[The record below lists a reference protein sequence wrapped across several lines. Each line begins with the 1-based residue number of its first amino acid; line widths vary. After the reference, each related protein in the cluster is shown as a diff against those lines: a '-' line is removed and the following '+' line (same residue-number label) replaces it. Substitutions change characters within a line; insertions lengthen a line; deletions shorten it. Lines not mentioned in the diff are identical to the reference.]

1 MCILIKNKINAIEIM
16 KDIRFFV
23 TMINKRT
30 LFILSFVA
38 TVLSSCSINKNIM
51 FQTDTEYEFKKP
63 DLDSTN
69 KEYKLAPFDYITI
82 SLFTGDGA
90 MILEYTTSGI
100 ERQPNYGGFD
110 LFYILDKDG
119 EVDLPVLGK
128 TKLAGLSIPD
138 AQKFLESKFINY
150 NDPFCLVRVLNRRVM
165 VFTGEGS
172 VGTVVPLANQNIS
185 VLEAIALAGGIR
197 ERGNAS
203 KVKLIRGKNGTNEV
217 YRLNLST
224 IEGVE
229 SAKMIVQAGDIIYVE
244 PVPQITNEF
253 VKDIAPLVSLVS
265 STLILFLVVTN

>member
-38 TVLSSCSINKNIM
+38 AVLSSCSINKNIM

-110 LFYILDKDG
+110 LYYILDKDG

-138 AQKFLESKFINY
+138 AQKYLESKFINY

-203 KVKLIRGKNGTNEV
+203 KVNEV

>member
-1 MCILIKNKINAIEIM
+1 M
-16 KDIRFFV
+16 KDLRFFV
-23 TMINKRT
+23 SMMNMRT
-30 LFILSFVA
+30 LFFIVGVA
-38 TVLSSCSINKNIM
+38 ALMSSCSINRNIM

-110 LFYILDKDG
+110 LYYILDKNG

-128 TKLAGLSIPD
+128 TKLAGLSIPE
-138 AQKFLESKFINY
+138 AQIYLETKFINY

-165 VFTGEGS
+165 VFTGDGS
-172 VGTVVPLANQNIS
+172 VGSVVPLANQNIS

-203 KVKLIRGKNGTNEV
+203 KVKIIRGKNGVNEV

-253 VKDIAPLVSLVS
+253 VKDIAPLVSLIT
-265 STLILFLVVTN
+265 STLILLFVITK

>member
-38 TVLSSCSINKNIM
+38 AVLSSCSINKNIM

-110 LFYILDKDG
+110 LYYILDKDG

-138 AQKFLESKFINY
+138 AQKYLESKFINY

-203 KVKLIRGKNGTNEV
+203 KVKLIRGENGANEV

>member
-1 MCILIKNKINAIEIM
+1 MMN
-16 KDIRFFV
+16 
-23 TMINKRT
+23 TRT
-30 LFILSFVA
+30 LFLLAFVVA
-38 TVLSSCSINKNIM
+38 LLSSCSINKNIM

-82 SLFTGDGA
+82 NLFTGDGA

-110 LFYILDKDG
+110 LYYILDKNG

-128 TKLAGLSIPD
+128 TKLSGLSIPE
-138 AQKFLESKFINY
+138 AQQFLESKFINY

-172 VGTVVPLANQNIS
+172 LGAVVPLANQNIS

-203 KVKLIRGKNGTNEV
+203 KVKIIRGKNGVNEV

>member
-82 SLFTGDGA
+82 TLFTGDGA

>member
-82 SLFTGDGA
+82 TLFTGDGA

-203 KVKLIRGKNGTNEV
+203 KVKLIRGKNGADEV

>member
-38 TVLSSCSINKNIM
+38 AVFSSCSINKNIM

-110 LFYILDKDG
+110 LYYILDKDG

-138 AQKFLESKFINY
+138 AQKYLESKFINY

-203 KVKLIRGKNGTNEV
+203 KVKLIRGKNGANEV

>member
-1 MCILIKNKINAIEIM
+1 MLIHSKNTGNAFEIM
-16 KDIRFFV
+16 KDLRFFV
-23 TMINKRT
+23 VMMKTKN
-30 LFILSFVA
+30 LFLVA
-38 TVLSSCSINKNIM
+38 LVVALMSSCSINKNIM

-63 DLDSTN
+63 DIDSTN

-82 SLFTGDGA
+82 NLFTGNGA

-110 LFYILDKDG
+110 LYYILDKNG

-128 TKLAGLSIPD
+128 TKLSGLSIPE
-138 AQKFLESKFINY
+138 AQQFLESKFINY

-172 VGTVVPLANQNIS
+172 LGSVVPLANQNIS

-197 ERGNAS
+197 ERGNAG
-203 KVKLIRGKNGTNEV
+203 KVKIIRGKNGVNEV
-217 YRLNLST
+217 YRLNLAT
-224 IEGVE
+224 IEGIE

-244 PVPQITNEF
+244 PVPQLTNEF
-253 VKDIAPLVSLVS
+253 VKDIAPLVSLIS

>member
-172 VGTVVPLANQNIS
+172 VGAVVPLANQNIS

-203 KVKLIRGKNGTNEV
+203 KVKLIRGKNGANEV

>member
-1 MCILIKNKINAIEIM
+1 MFILIKNKINGIEIM
-16 KDIRFFV
+16 KDLRFFV

-30 LFILSFVA
+30 LFILSFIA
-38 TVLSSCSINKNIM
+38 AVLSSCSINKNIM

-110 LFYILDKDG
+110 LYYILDKDG

-172 VGTVVPLANQNIS
+172 VGAVVPLANQNIS

-203 KVKLIRGKNGTNEV
+203 KVKLIRGKNGANEV

>member
-1 MCILIKNKINAIEIM
+1 M
-16 KDIRFFV
+16 KDLRFFAN
-23 TMINKRT
+23 MMNMRI
-30 LFILSFVA
+30 LFFIVGFAALM
-38 TVLSSCSINKNIM
+38 SSCSINKNIM
-51 FQTDTEYEFKKP
+51 FQTDTEYEFDKP

-82 SLFTGDGA
+82 NLFTGDGA

-100 ERQPNYGGFD
+100 DRLPNYGGFD
-110 LFYILDKDG
+110 LYYILNEEGK
-119 EVDLPVLGK
+119 VNLPVLGP
-128 TKLAGLSIPD
+128 TQLSGLSIPE
-138 AQKFLESKFINY
+138 AQRFLESKFVNY
-150 NDPFCLVRVLNRRVM
+150 NDPFCLLRVLNRRVL

-172 VGTVVPLANQNIS
+172 VGAVVPLANQNIS
-185 VLEAIALAGGIR
+185 VLEALALAGGIR

-203 KVKLIRGKNGTNEV
+203 KVKLIRGKNGSNEV

>member
-1 MCILIKNKINAIEIM
+1 MFILIKNKINGIEIM
-16 KDIRFFV
+16 KDLRFFV

-30 LFILSFVA
+30 LFLLSFIA
-38 TVLSSCSINKNIM
+38 AVLSSCSINKNIM

-110 LFYILDKDG
+110 LYYILDKDG

-172 VGTVVPLANQNIS
+172 VGAVVPLANQNIS

-203 KVKLIRGKNGTNEV
+203 KVKLIRGKNGANEV

>member
-165 VFTGEGS
+165 VFTGEGR

-203 KVKLIRGKNGTNEV
+203 KVKLIRGKNGANEV

>member
-1 MCILIKNKINAIEIM
+1 MLIHFKNTGNAFEIM
-16 KDIRFFV
+16 KDLRFFV
-23 TMINKRT
+23 VMTNTRV
-30 LFILSFVA
+30 LFLLAFIAAL
-38 TVLSSCSINKNIM
+38 LSSCSINKNIM

-69 KEYKLAPFDYITI
+69 KEYKLAAFDYITI
-82 SLFTGDGA
+82 NLFTGDGA

-110 LFYILDKDG
+110 LYYILDKNG

-128 TKLAGLSIPD
+128 TKLSGLSIPE
-138 AQKFLESKFINY
+138 AQLYLEAKFINY

-172 VGTVVPLANQNIS
+172 IGAVVPLANQNIS

-203 KVKLIRGKNGTNEV
+203 KVKIIRGKNGLNEV

-224 IEGVE
+224 IEGIE

-244 PVPQITNEF
+244 PGPQMTNEF
-253 VKDIAPLVSLVS
+253 VNDIAPLVTLIT

>member
-38 TVLSSCSINKNIM
+38 AVLSSCSINKNIM

-110 LFYILDKDG
+110 LYYILDKDG

-138 AQKFLESKFINY
+138 AQKYLESKFINY

-203 KVKLIRGKNGTNEV
+203 KVKLIRGKNGANEV

>member
-1 MCILIKNKINAIEIM
+1 MIPFKNKGNAFEIM
-16 KDIRFFV
+16 KDLRFFV
-23 TMINKRT
+23 GMMNKRILFT
-30 LFILSFVA
+30 LVCFVA
-38 TVLSSCSINKNIM
+38 LLSSCSINKNIM

-69 KEYKLAPFDYITI
+69 REYKLAPFDYITI

-110 LFYILDKDG
+110 LYYILDKNG

-128 TKLAGLSIPD
+128 TKLSGLSIPD
-138 AQKFLESKFINY
+138 AQSFLESKFINY

-165 VFTGEGS
+165 VFSGEGS
-172 VGTVVPLANQNIS
+172 LGTVVPLANQNIS

-203 KVKLIRGKNGTNEV
+203 KVKIIRGNNGVNEV

-229 SAKMIVQAGDIIYVE
+229 SAKMVVQAGDIIYVE

-253 VKDIAPLVSLVS
+253 VKDIAPLVSLFS
-265 STLILFLVVTN
+265 STVILFLFITN

>member
-1 MCILIKNKINAIEIM
+1 M
-16 KDIRFFV
+16 KDLRFFV
-23 TMINKRT
+23 SMMNMRT
-30 LFILSFVA
+30 LFFIVGMAALM
-38 TVLSSCSINKNIM
+38 SSCSINKNIM

-110 LFYILDKDG
+110 LYYILDKNG

-128 TKLAGLSIPD
+128 TKLAGLSIPE
-138 AQKFLESKFINY
+138 AQIYLELKFINY

-165 VFTGEGS
+165 VFTGDGS
-172 VGTVVPLANQNIS
+172 VGSVVPLANQNIS

-203 KVKLIRGKNGTNEV
+203 KVKIIRGKNGVNEV

-253 VKDIAPLVSLVS
+253 VKDIAPLVSLIT
-265 STLILFLVVTN
+265 STMILLFVITK

>member
-1 MCILIKNKINAIEIM
+1 M
-16 KDIRFFV
+16 KDLRFFAN
-23 TMINKRT
+23 MMNMRI
-30 LFILSFVA
+30 LFFIVGFAALM
-38 TVLSSCSINKNIM
+38 SSCSINKNIM
-51 FQTDTEYEFKKP
+51 FQTDTEYEFDKP

-82 SLFTGDGA
+82 NLFTGDGA

-100 ERQPNYGGFD
+100 DRLPNYGGFD
-110 LFYILDKDG
+110 LYYILNEEGK
-119 EVDLPVLGK
+119 VNLPVLGP
-128 TKLAGLSIPD
+128 TQLSGLSIPE
-138 AQKFLESKFINY
+138 AQRFLESKFVNY
-150 NDPFCLVRVLNRRVM
+150 NDPFCLLRVLNRRVL

-172 VGTVVPLANQNIS
+172 VGAVVPLANQNIS
-185 VLEAIALAGGIR
+185 VLEALALAGGIR

-203 KVKLIRGKNGTNEV
+203 KVKLIRGKNGANEV

>member
-203 KVKLIRGKNGTNEV
+203 KVKLIRGKNGANEV

-229 SAKMIVQAGDIIYVE
+229 SAKMIVQAGDIIYIE

>member
-1 MCILIKNKINAIEIM
+1 M
-16 KDIRFFV
+16 KDLRFFV
-23 TMINKRT
+23 AMMNMRF
-30 LFILSFVA
+30 LFALVFFVA
-38 TVLSSCSINKNIM
+38 LLSSCSINKNIM

-110 LFYILDKDG
+110 LYYILDKNG

-128 TKLAGLSIPD
+128 TKLSGLSIPD
-138 AQKFLESKFINY
+138 AQSFLESKFINY

-165 VFTGEGS
+165 VFGGEGS
-172 VGTVVPLANQNIS
+172 LGTVVPLANQNIS

-197 ERGNAS
+197 DRGNAS
-203 KVKLIRGKNGTNEV
+203 KVKIIRGNNGVNEV

>member
-1 MCILIKNKINAIEIM
+1 MIPFKNTGNAFEIM
-16 KDIRFFV
+16 KDLRFFV
-23 TMINKRT
+23 VMMNNRILFT
-30 LFILSFVA
+30 LVCFVA
-38 TVLSSCSINKNIM
+38 LLSSCSINKNIM

-69 KEYKLAPFDYITI
+69 REYKLAPFDYITI

-110 LFYILDKDG
+110 LYYILDKNG

-128 TKLAGLSIPD
+128 TKLSGLSIPD
-138 AQKFLESKFINY
+138 AQTFLETKFINY

-165 VFTGEGS
+165 VFSGEGS
-172 VGTVVPLANQNIS
+172 LGTVVPLANQNIS

-203 KVKLIRGKNGTNEV
+203 KVKIIRGNNGVNEV

-253 VKDIAPLVSLVS
+253 VKDIAPLVSLFS
-265 STLILFLVVTN
+265 STVILFLFVTN

>member
-82 SLFTGDGA
+82 TLFTGDGA

-203 KVKLIRGKNGTNEV
+203 KVKLIRGKNGANEV

-253 VKDIAPLVSLVS
+253 VKDIAPLVTLIT

>member
-1 MCILIKNKINAIEIM
+1 M
-16 KDIRFFV
+16 KDLRFFV
-23 TMINKRT
+23 SMMNTRT
-30 LFILSFVA
+30 FFFIVVVA
-38 TVLSSCSINKNIM
+38 ALMSSCSINKNIM
-51 FQTDTEYEFKKP
+51 FKTDTEYVFNKP

-82 SLFTGDGA
+82 NLFTGDGA

-110 LFYILDKDG
+110 LYYILDKNG
-119 EVDLPVLGK
+119 EADLPVLGK
-128 TKLAGLSIPD
+128 TKLSGLSIPE
-138 AQKFLESKFINY
+138 AQQFLESKFINY

-172 VGTVVPLANQNIS
+172 VGAVVPLANQNIS

-203 KVKLIRGKNGTNEV
+203 KVKIIRGKNGVNEV

-253 VKDIAPLVSLVS
+253 IKDIAPLVSLIS

>member
-203 KVKLIRGKNGTNEV
+203 KVKLIRGKNGANEV

-253 VKDIAPLVSLVS
+253 VKDIAPLVTLIT

>member
-128 TKLAGLSIPD
+128 TKLAGMSIPD

-172 VGTVVPLANQNIS
+172 VGAVVPLANQNIS

-203 KVKLIRGKNGTNEV
+203 KVKLIRGKNGANEV

>member
-38 TVLSSCSINKNIM
+38 AVLSSCSINKNIM

-110 LFYILDKDG
+110 LYYILNKDG

-138 AQKFLESKFINY
+138 AQKYLESKFINY

-203 KVKLIRGKNGTNEV
+203 KVKLIRGKNGANEV

>member
-1 MCILIKNKINAIEIM
+1 MLIHFKNTGNAFEIM
-16 KDIRFFV
+16 KDLRFFV
-23 TMINKRT
+23 VMMNTRI
-30 LFILSFVA
+30 LFLLAFVVA
-38 TVLSSCSINKNIM
+38 LLSSCSINKNIM
-51 FQTDTEYEFKKP
+51 FQTDTEYEFKQP

-69 KEYKLAPFDYITI
+69 KEYKLAAFDYVTI
-82 SLFTGDGA
+82 NLFTGDGA

-110 LFYILDKDG
+110 LYYILDKNG

-128 TKLAGLSIPD
+128 TKLSGLSIPE
-138 AQKFLESKFINY
+138 AQQYLESKFINY

-172 VGTVVPLANQNIS
+172 LGAVVPLANQNIS

-203 KVKLIRGKNGTNEV
+203 KVKIIRGKNGVNEV

-253 VKDIAPLVSLVS
+253 VKDIAPLVTLIT

>member
-1 MCILIKNKINAIEIM
+1 MMKTRILFLLA
-16 KDIRFFV
+16 FV
-23 TMINKRT
+23 
-30 LFILSFVA
+30 VA
-38 TVLSSCSINKNIM
+38 LLSSCSINKNIM

-82 SLFTGDGA
+82 NLFTGDGA
-90 MILEYTTSGI
+90 MILEYSTSGI
-100 ERQPNYGGFD
+100 ERQPYYGGFD
-110 LFYILDKDG
+110 LFYILDKNG
-119 EVDLPVLGK
+119 EVELPVIGK
-128 TKLAGLSIPD
+128 TKLSGLSIPD
-138 AQKFLESKFINY
+138 AQQYLESKFINY
-150 NDPFCLVRVLNRRVM
+150 NDPCCLVRVLNRRVM

-172 VGTVVPLANQNIS
+172 LGVVVPLTNQNVS

-197 ERGNAS
+197 GRGNAS
-203 KVKLIRGKNGTNEV
+203 KVKIIRSVNGVNEV

-253 VKDIAPLVSLVS
+253 VQDIAPLVTLIS
-265 STLILFLVVTN
+265 STLILFLVITN

>member
-1 MCILIKNKINAIEIM
+1 M
-16 KDIRFFV
+16 KDLRFFV
-23 TMINKRT
+23 SMMNMRT
-30 LFILSFVA
+30 LFFIVGIAALM
-38 TVLSSCSINKNIM
+38 SSCSINKNIM

-69 KEYKLAPFDYITI
+69 KEYKLASFDYITI
-82 SLFTGDGA
+82 NLFTGDGA

-110 LFYILDKDG
+110 FYYILDKNG

-128 TKLAGLSIPD
+128 TKLAGLSIPE
-138 AQKFLESKFINY
+138 AQIYLESKFINY

-172 VGTVVPLANQNIS
+172 LGFVVPLANQNIS

-203 KVKLIRGKNGTNEV
+203 KVKIIRGKNGVNEV

-253 VKDIAPLVSLVS
+253 VKDISPLVTLIT

>member
-1 MCILIKNKINAIEIM
+1 VKDLRYFVVMTNTRILFSLA
-16 KDIRFFV
+16 FV
-23 TMINKRT
+23 
-30 LFILSFVA
+30 VA
-38 TVLSSCSINKNIM
+38 LLSSCSINKNIM

-63 DLDSTN
+63 DIDSTN
-69 KEYKLAPFDYITI
+69 KEYKLASFDYITI
-82 SLFTGDGA
+82 NLFTGDGA

-110 LFYILDKDG
+110 LYYIIDKNG

-128 TKLAGLSIPD
+128 TKLSGLSIQE
-138 AQKFLESKFINY
+138 AQQYLESRFINY

-165 VFTGEGS
+165 VFSGDGS
-172 VGTVVPLANQNIS
+172 LGTVVPIANQNIS
-185 VLEAIALAGGIR
+185 VIEAIALAGGIR

-203 KVKLIRGKNGTNEV
+203 KIKIIRTNKGVNEV

-229 SAKMIVQAGDIIYVE
+229 NAKMIVQAGDIIYVE

-253 VKDIAPLVSLVS
+253 VKDIAPLVSLFS
-265 STLILFLVVTN
+265 STLILFLVITK

>member
-1 MCILIKNKINAIEIM
+1 MTNTRILLSLA
-16 KDIRFFV
+16 FFV
-23 TMINKRT
+23 A
-30 LFILSFVA
+30 L
-38 TVLSSCSINKNIM
+38 LSSCSINKNIM

-63 DLDSTN
+63 DIDSTN
-69 KEYKLAPFDYITI
+69 REYKLAAFDYITI
-82 SLFTGDGA
+82 NLFTGDGA

-110 LFYILDKDG
+110 LYYILDKNG

-128 TKLAGLSIPD
+128 TKLSGLSIPD
-138 AQKFLESKFINY
+138 AQQYLEAKFINY

-172 VGTVVPLANQNIS
+172 LGVVVPLANQNIS

-203 KVKLIRGKNGTNEV
+203 KVKIIRGKNGLNEV

-253 VKDIAPLVSLVS
+253 VKDIAPLVSLFS